1 MFSSRFPRLQP
12 NALDAV
18 LTRARASGARLLD
31 LTETNPTVVGID
43 YPAGLLSA
51 LADPAVA
58 RYAPD
63 PRGSRAAREAVAATW
78 AGAGPGADQ
87 IVLTAGTSEAYGLLF
102 RLLCD
107 PGDEVLVPAP
117 SYPLFE
123 LLTRFEAVTPVTY
136 ALDRAGRWCLDR
148 RSLERA
154 LSPASRAVLVVSP
167 NNPTGSMIDRDDLAW
182 LGALCRE
189 RQAAII
195 ADEVFAGYPIA
206 PSADA
211 VSCTGA
217 STALTF
223 TLGGLSKS
231 AGLPQIK
238 LAWIAVSGPDDL
250 VAGALERLDLLSDTY
265 LSVSTAAEVA
275 APSLI
280 ERGAVVRERIRER
293 VLRNLAS
300 LERQAAAFPAV
311 TVFRPE
317 GGWSV
322 VIRVPAVESE
332 DALVA
337 RLVADEGVV
346 VHPGYFFDFA
356 EEAFLVI
363 SLLPDPAVFD
373 EAVSRLLPAVRQGR

>member
-31 LTETNPTVVGID
+31 LTETNPTVVGIE
-43 YPAGLLSA
+43 YPSGLLSA

-63 PRGSRAAREAVAATW
+63 PRGSRTARAAVAATW
-78 AGAGPGADQ
+78 AGSGPDADQ
-87 IVLTAGTSEAYGLLF
+87 VVLTAGTSEAYGLLF

-107 PGDEVLVPAP
+107 PGDEVLVPTP

-154 LSPASRAVLVVSP
+154 CSPATRAVLVVSP

-189 RQAAII
+189 REAALI

-211 VSCTGA
+211 VSCIGA

-265 LSVSTAAEVA
+265 LSVSTAAQVA

-280 ERGAVVRERIRER
+280 EGGAEVRACIRER

-322 VIRVPAVESE
+322 VIRVPAVEPE

-337 RLVADEGVV
+337 RLIADEGVV

-373 EAVSRLLPAVRQGR
+373 EAVSRLLPAIRQGR